1 MALGKTKLALK
12 DYETVHK
19 VRPNDKDAKLK
30 YNECSKIVRQQA
42 FEKAIAVDSLKKSVS
57 EEIREG
63 IDNMAVESDYSGP
76 RLVDGKVTVEFM
88 QSMMDTFRDQKKL
101 HRKFACKV
109 EPSISS
115 VPS

>member
-12 DYETVHK
+12 DYETVFK
-19 VRPNDKDAKLK
+19 ARPNDKDAKLK

-42 FEKAIAVDSLKKSVS
+42 FEKAIAVDSLKKTVS
-57 EEIREG
+57 EEVREI

-76 RLVDGKVTVEFM
+76 QLVDGKISLEFM

-101 HRKFACKV
+101 HRKFAFKV
-109 EPSISS
+109 VRSLEIFN
-115 VPS
+115 